1 MTSERTLFVG
11 DMINGTL
18 EADVPSDVA
27 NLPDWKAPIFIG
39 IAAGKHGKISAK
51 EWCMGEK

>member
-11 DMINGTL
+11 DMIIGTL

>member
-11 DMINGTL
+11 EMINGTL
-18 EADVPSDVA
+18 EADVPGDVA

-39 IAAGKHGKISAK
+39 IAAGKHGNVSAK
-51 EWCMGEK
+51 ELCVDEK